1 MQVGIVF
8 VSIAYLII
16 YNYFLCLMVCL
27 LFILFSTRRFD
38 HLNSLKS
45 NIWQCLQIMKIISD

>member
-27 LFILFSTRRFD
+27 LFILFSTRFD